1 MSLYELIY
9 CRLCGKLFLSLLL
22 KHRCGVCTASPA
34 RALALSLYAIA
45 GFAAIVAA
53 VLWYLTTEGRTNR
66 QTDRQIDRKSY
77 AIRTSDLRGVGSESG
92 PARLRGQSLPSR
104 SATGRAPSAFGFGC
118 HLPSPRPS
126 VPTECPTPRSEVRS
140 AASDRRGTR
149 RGRPRDGRGKRERG
163 GEKFLL
169 VCVAAVL

>member
-1 MSLYELIY
+1 MANYSSRS
-9 CRLCGKLFLSLLL
+9 CSSTGVVCAPPAPRARPPPLC
-22 KHRCGVCTASPA
+22 HRGLRSHCS
-34 RALALSLYAIA
+34 SS
-45 GFAAIVAA
+45 A
-53 VLWYLTTEGRTNR
+53 VVPYHGRTDGR
-66 QTDRQIDRKSY
+66 TDRQIDRKSY
-77 AIRTSDLRGVGSESG
+77 AIRTSDLRGDGSESG

-118 HLPSPRPS
+118 CLPSLPRPC

-140 AASDRRGTR
+140 AASDRRRTR